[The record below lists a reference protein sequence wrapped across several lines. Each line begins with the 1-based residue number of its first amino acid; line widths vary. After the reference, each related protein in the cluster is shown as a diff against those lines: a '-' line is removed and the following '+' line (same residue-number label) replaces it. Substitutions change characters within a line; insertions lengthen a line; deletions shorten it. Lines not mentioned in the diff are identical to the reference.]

1 METLIAPT
9 EPLPP
14 LAPEPMPGQLE
25 QMAEEAPSLWDRFIP
40 NDVPF
45 FKIVMLDHLLRRPYH
60 TASVEGPFKLKQL
73 VEDHRGHTFR
83 SETYIDRRGNPK
95 THRLLLRLPGEVFGY
110 FEDEILKIYAPTP
123 EVAQATAKEFRR
135 YVKPVAASKSFYYLI
150 SIEQGG
156 ANTEKVYIDRPA
168 PVAAGELAMHYGDDF
183 PAWEKQWLDCLCRKA
198 SGLTIL
204 HGEPG
209 CGKTYF
215 LRAVTARLIDRAA
228 IYVIPL
234 SEVELL
240 SSPRFVGFWVAQTK
254 RHQNKIKVV
263 ILEDAEELLLP
274 RDRGSRN
281 NVSNLL
287 NIADGFLG
295 DHLKIQVVATTN
307 AAVRELDK
315 AVLRPGRLIGQREF
329 RRLTRPEAERLAL
342 AKGLVLPE
350 QNDYSLAEIYNGAAV
365 GAELNGARRV
375 GFAQQPG

>member
-1 METLIAPT
+1 METLTVNT
-9 EPLPP
+9 EPTANP
-14 LAPEPMPGQLE
+14 APEPSPGTLE
-25 QMAEEAPSLWDRFIP
+25 PLADPDDAPSLWDRFIP

-45 FKIVMLDHLLRRPYH
+45 FKIVMLDHLLHRPYH
-60 TASVEGPFKLKQL
+60 TATLEGPFKIKPL
-73 VEDHRGHTFR
+73 VEDHRGHMFR
-83 SETYIDRRGNPK
+83 SETHIDRSGNPK
-95 THRLLLRLPGEVFGY
+95 THRLLLRLPGDVFGY
-110 FEDEILKIYAPTP
+110 FEDDILKIYAPTP
-123 EVAQATAKEFRR
+123 EMALATAKEFRR

-150 SIEQGG
+150 SIDQGG

-168 PVAAGELAMHYGDDF
+168 PVATGELALHYGDDF
-183 PAWEKQWLDCLCRKA
+183 PAWEQQWLDCLRRKA

-215 LRAVTARLIDRAA
+215 LRAVAARLIDRAA

-240 SSPRFVGFWVAQTK
+240 SNPRFVSFWAAQTK
-254 RHQNKIKVV
+254 RHQKKLKIV

-295 DHLKIQVVATTN
+295 DYLKLHVVATTN
-307 AAVRELDK
+307 SPVRELDK
-315 AVLRPGRLIGQREF
+315 AVLRPGRLIGQRQF
-329 RRLTRPEAERLAL
+329 RRLTRAEAERLAQ
-342 AKGLVLPE
+342 AKGLTLPE
-350 QNDYSLAEIYNGAAV
+350 QSDYSLAEVYNGAAV
-365 GAELNGARRV
+365 GPELNGQRRV
-375 GFAQQPG
+375 GFAS